1 VRINSLKTSTAGTDP
16 ILFVLIP
23 TYVYVLMGDVDS
35 KHGSSNVHTY
45 IPFLLPL
52 LYISVPELAEN
63 KIEAGTDLG
72 KAVISLENTQIRRYA
87 LEPAGTFFSDAGHC
101 FQMVSSDL
109 FLYFL

>member
-1 VRINSLKTSTAGTDP
+1 
-16 ILFVLIP
+16 
-23 TYVYVLMGDVDS
+23 MGDVDS

-87 LEPAGTFFSDAGHC
+87 LEPAGTFFFRCWTLFSDG
-101 FQMVSSDL
+101 V
-109 FLYFL
+109 